1 MDVRSIGRKEEKET
15 IADLIW
21 GGYATVSIGYI
32 GLSEVSQLL
41 YGKDFAQ
48 DEEVYKKSFAILKY
62 IADKLEQFKVETG
75 LGFAMYG
82 TPSESLCDRFAKM
95 DQKNLEIFRELRTKD
110 TTTILST
117 FLPD

>member
-1 MDVRSIGRKEEKET
+1 MDVWSIGRKRRKRNDCRF
-15 IADLIW
+15 DL

-62 IADKLEQFKVETG
+62 IADKLEQFKAETG

-95 DQKNLEIFRELRTKD
+95 DQKNLGIFRELRTKD